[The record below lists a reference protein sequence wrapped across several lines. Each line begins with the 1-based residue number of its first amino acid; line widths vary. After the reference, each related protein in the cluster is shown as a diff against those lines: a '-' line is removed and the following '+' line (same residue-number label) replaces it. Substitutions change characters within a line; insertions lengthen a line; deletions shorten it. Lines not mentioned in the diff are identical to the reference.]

1 MTETPLTAAE
11 AAADA
16 PEPKLVPVQES
27 IKYRR
32 RAQQAESR
40 ITDLE
45 QQLQDM
51 QSQLESRS
59 DELAQA
65 EAQRDEGATQH
76 TELANRL
83 TATQSLASAG
93 VADMETAMLLL
104 SHRTDLAAEAAPDAI
119 LQSVEELLLDK
130 PFLREA
136 PAAAL
141 PTATATPTSLATGH
155 LGQLADAA
163 EQAIASG
170 DRRDVAEYLRLRRQQ
185 RFI

>member
-1 MTETPLTAAE
+1 MTEPTPTATEVASSG
-11 AAADA
+11 

-40 ITDLE
+40 ITELE
-45 QQLQDM
+45 QQLHDM
-51 QSQLESRS
+51 QSQLDASS

-65 EAQRDEGATQH
+65 EAQRDEGASQQA
-76 TELANRL
+76 ELSNRL
-83 TATQSLASAG
+83 AATQSLASAG
-93 VADMETAMLLL
+93 VVDMETAMLLL
-104 SHRTDLAAEAAPDAI
+104 AQRIDLAGDHDSGAMLHA
-119 LQSVEELLLDK
+119 VEDLLLDK
-130 PFLREA
+130 PFLREV
-136 PAAAL
+136 PAASL
-141 PTATATPTSLATGH
+141 PAATATPAALAGAH

-163 EQAIASG
+163 EQAIATG